1 MTYPHDMMGLTR
13 RARRHGEGI
22 VPMDASTLRDRFE
35 SHEERHPGVAWADVE
50 GRLDAAALKALAYM
64 EETGGEPDVLAYGG
78 EMYLVDC
85 SRESPAGRR
94 SCCYDEA
101 AREARKRNKPTTSAE
116 AELVAHG
123 LRMVDEDMY
132 HHLQTLG
139 DFDTKTSSW
148 VRTDDDVRGQGGALF
163 GDKRFGRTFIYHN
176 GADSYYASRG
186 FRACRQL

>member
-22 VPMDASTLRDRFE
+22 VPMDASILRDRFE

-50 GRLDAAALKALAYM
+50 ERLDAAALEALAYM

-78 EMYLVDC
+78 GMFLVDC

-94 SCCYDEA
+94 SCCYDEV
-101 AREARKRNKPTTSAE
+101 AREARKRNKPTMSAE